1 VVALELDKIFELG
14 ETLELET
21 MLELDATLQ
30 LDMLLELHAMSDW
43 LDLHLTK

>member
-1 VVALELDKIFELG
+1 MALELDKIFELG